1 MAEGPSEPKPSA
13 GRGIPT
19 EVPKPYTIPE
29 GYVAPKM
36 SELWLYV
43 RLSLLVPVALPAR
56 LKQPMASNAT
66 HVCVQANKTH
76 PYYRYGYSLALGV
89 GLVAGAYAWYSR
101 QDKPSKATESS

>member
-19 EVPKPYTIPE
+19 EVPKPYTVPE

-43 RLSLLVPVALPAR
+43 RLSLLVPVAEPCQR
-56 LKQPMASNAT
+56 
-66 HVCVQANKTH
+66 V
-76 PYYRYGYSLALGV
+76 
-89 GLVAGAYAWYSR
+89 
-101 QDKPSKATESS
+101 

>member
-36 SELWLYV
+36 SELWLY
-43 RLSLLVPVALPAR
+43 
-56 LKQPMASNAT
+56 
-66 HVCVQANKTH
+66 ANKTH

-101 QDKPSKATESS
+101 QGKPSKATESS

>member
-19 EVPKPYTIPE
+19 EVPKPYTVPE

-43 RLSLLVPVALPAR
+43 RLSMLVPVALPACLR
-56 LKQPMASNAT
+56 QPTASNARM
-66 HVCVQANKTH
+66 CVF
-76 PYYRYGYSLALGV
+76 
-89 GLVAGAYAWYSR
+89 R
-101 QDKPSKATESS
+101 QTRRILTIDMGTRLH

>member
-56 LKQPMASNAT
+56 LKQPVASNAT
-66 HVCVQANKTH
+66 HVVF
-76 PYYRYGYSLALGV
+76 
-89 GLVAGAYAWYSR
+89 R
-101 QDKPSKATESS
+101 QTRRILTIDMGTRLH